1 MPVRVTHIRKPDR
14 DNRYEAISHYGTSD
28 TTDGTFA
35 CIERESFIRQI
46 ENIGTYAYVSE
57 DGNTAVCDVKN
68 NGSIRF
74 LQTRP
79 DASEANNLLNLP
91 PC

>member
-1 MPVRVTHIRKPDR
+1 MAIRITHIRKPDR

-28 TTDGTFA
+28 TKSGSFA
-35 CIERESFIRQI
+35 IFEREWFI
-46 ENIGTYAYVSE
+46 EWLGNNNMYAYVSE
-57 DGNTAVCDVKN
+57 DGDTAVCDIKS
-68 NGSIRF
+68 NGHIRF

-79 DASEANNLLNLP
+79 DASAANNLLSLP

>member
-1 MPVRVTHIRKPDR
+1 MGIRITHIRKPDR

-28 TTDGTFA
+28 TTDGTFSV
-35 CIERESFIRQI
+35 IERKSLISQLEAK
-46 ENIGTYAYVSE
+46 GLYAYVSE
-57 DGNTAVCDVKN
+57 DGNQAICDIKD
-68 NGSIRF
+68 NGNIRF

-79 DASEANNLLNLP
+79 DASETNNLLSLP

>member
-1 MPVRVTHIRKPDR
+1 MGIRITHIRKPDR

-28 TTDGTFA
+28 TKSGAFVVF
-35 CIERESFIRQI
+35 EREWFI
-46 ENIGTYAYVSE
+46 EWLEDNSTYAYVSE
-57 DGNTAVCDVKN
+57 DGNTAICDIKN
-68 NGSIRF
+68 NGNIRF

-79 DASEANNLLNLP
+79 DASAANNLLSLP